1 LIRMFTWLK
10 KRRKYANFFEAPTKE
25 LKEPCR
31 IRIAYHIYLH
41 GKEQTMEINDLNN
54 NIIQT
59 TSRLAEE
66 KKSILKADTA
76 YKNYLDGKEP
86 VHDFNDVVKEL
97 GLGN

>member
-1 LIRMFTWLK
+1 L
-10 KRRKYANFFEAPTKE
+10 
-25 LKEPCR
+25 
-31 IRIAYHIYLH
+31 
-41 GKEQTMEINDLNN
+41 EINDLNN
-54 NIIQT
+54 NISQT